1 MSYFE
6 TAVNLPKEY
15 KVIAI
20 AGTHGKTTTTA
31 MLAEILVDAGIDPT
45 VIVGSFV
52 KKLTHATAE

>member
-6 TAVNLPKEY
+6 TLGQFAKEY

-52 KKLTHATAE
+52 KNLTHATAE